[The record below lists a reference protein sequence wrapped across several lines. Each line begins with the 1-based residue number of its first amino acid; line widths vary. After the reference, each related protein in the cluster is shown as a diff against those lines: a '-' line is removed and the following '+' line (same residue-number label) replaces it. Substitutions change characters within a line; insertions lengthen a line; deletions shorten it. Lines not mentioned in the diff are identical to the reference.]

1 MLADQQH
8 DVSAVNLC
16 KWGLEELEVQHPASR
31 ISHLA
36 SEKLQ
41 MKHLASWAASNSI
54 ELRGS
59 THSFTVT

>member
-41 MKHLASWAASNSI
+41 MTSGILGRI
-54 ELRGS
+54 EF
-59 THSFTVT
+59 H